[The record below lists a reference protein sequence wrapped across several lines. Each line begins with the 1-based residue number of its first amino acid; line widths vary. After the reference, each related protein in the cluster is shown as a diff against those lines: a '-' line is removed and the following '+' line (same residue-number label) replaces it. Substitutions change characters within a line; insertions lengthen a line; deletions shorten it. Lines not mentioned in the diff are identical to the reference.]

1 MDNVAE
7 GVNTTGAAVAMSQEL
22 GVEMPITATTYRMLF
37 EGLAPEEAIAEL
49 MERPPRS
56 EW

>member
-7 GVNTTGAAVAMSQEL
+7 GVNTTGAAVAMAEEL
-22 GVEMPITATTYRMLF
+22 DVEMPISDVTYRMLF
-37 EGLAPEEAIAEL
+37 EGLPPTEAIAEL
-49 MERPPRS
+49 MGRPPRS